1 MKKCTQ
7 EIKFIKD
14 KGSKWSPLEE
24 IAREGARK
32 MLQLALENEVDEF
45 VEKHSIL
52 KDESGR
58 RIISRN
64 GLDTQSILIPL
75 VRFVEITGLY
85 NTYGGLILTH
95 TAYGV
100 PIATLLFKNY
110 FDTIPIQ
117 IIESAKIDGCS
128 NIGVFFRIILPLSFP
143 GFAVVAIFQF
153 TNIWNNFLYGLTLTR
168 GVESMLLTVAITNLK
183 GTTVAAWNIQMSGVL
198 ISMITVLLMYVFLW
212 N

>member
-1 MKKCTQ
+1 
-7 EIKFIKD
+7 
-14 KGSKWSPLEE
+14 
-24 IAREGARK
+24 

-75 VRFVEITGLY
+75 VRFMEITGLY

-128 NIGVFFRIILPLSFP
+128 NIGVFFRIILSLSFP
-143 GFAVVAIFQF
+143 GFAVVAIF
-153 TNIWNNFLYGLTLTR
+153 
-168 GVESMLLTVAITNLK
+168 
-183 GTTVAAWNIQMSGVL
+183 
-198 ISMITVLLMYVFLW
+198 
-212 N
+212 

>member
-1 MKKCTQ
+1 
-7 EIKFIKD
+7 
-14 KGSKWSPLEE
+14 
-24 IAREGARK
+24 

-100 PIATLLFKNY
+100 PITTLLFKNY
-110 FDTIPIQ
+110 FDTLPIQ

-128 NIGVFFRIILPLSFP
+128 NIGVFFRIILSLSFP

-153 TNIWNNFLYGLTLTR
+153 TNIWNDFLYGLTLTR
-168 GVESMLLTVAITNLK
+168 GVGYMPLTVAIANLK